1 MRHREKFYH
10 PSYVDYSKELP
21 DVIEFL
27 PPASVQD
34 AYRSDYNEMRGSF
47 IYEKDPLSFDDLMKS
62 VAAIQERFRSCR
74 LRD

>member
-1 MRHREKFYH
+1 M
-10 PSYVDYSKELP
+10 
-21 DVIEFL
+21 IEFL

-62 VAAIQERFRSCR
+62 IAAIQERFRSCR